1 MANRAADTLTEVVL
15 EVFRLN
21 GEIIAM
27 GDALVSDVGLTS
39 ARWQVIGAIAL
50 AATPLPIAQI
60 ARNMGLTR
68 QAVQRIANDLEAD
81 GLVRFAPNPH
91 HQRAKLAMLTDKGRR
106 AYAAATDRWTK
117 KASALVS
124 GFKAKDLSAALTQ
137 LRQLRRQI
145 NATRSADGETHAV
158 QEHA

>member
-1 MANRAADTLTEVVL
+1 MANRAVDTLTEVVL

-39 ARWQVIGAIAL
+39 ARWQVIGAIAR
-50 AATPLPIAQI
+50 AAAPLTVAQI

-81 GLVRFAPNPH
+81 GLIHFTPNPH
-91 HQRAKLAMLTDKGRR
+91 HQRAKLATLTDKGRR

-117 KASALVS
+117 KASMLVS
-124 GFKAKDLSAALTQ
+124 GLKLKDLTAALTL
-137 LRQLRRQI
+137 LRQLRRHI
-145 NATRSADGETHAV
+145 DATRNANGESHAT
-158 QEHA
+158 QERA

>member
-1 MANRAADTLTEVVL
+1 MADRTADTLTEVVL

-27 GDALVSDVGLTS
+27 GDALVSDIGLTS

-68 QAVQRIANDLEAD
+68 QAVQRTANDLEAD

-106 AYAAATDRWTK
+106 AYAAATNRWTK
-117 KASALVS
+117 QASALVS
-124 GFKAKDLSAALTQ
+124 GFKAKDLSATLTL
-137 LRQLRRQI
+137 LRRLRRQI
-145 NATRSADGETHAV
+145 NATRTADGETHAV